1 MVKGFLILVGRRLG
15 MKRQS
20 KKTIYTPLDDKKI
33 VELYWQRDERAI
45 EETDA
50 KYRKY
55 LLSVSYNILHD
66 TLDCEECLNDTYI
79 GAWNAMPPSKPE
91 ILRAFLVTIMR
102 RIAVNRYHSNWK
114 KSNIPSEMT
123 VALSEWESVASGM
136 ETVEKELDAYFLGKI
151 ISDYLRTLTERG
163 RFIFM
168 SRYYVANTVDRIA
181 RDLNMSRSAVNTEL
195 ARIRSGLKEKL
206 ESEGFTI

>member
-1 MVKGFLILVGRRLG
+1 
-15 MKRQS
+15 
-20 KKTIYTPLDDKKI
+20 
-33 VELYWQRDERAI
+33 
-45 EETDA
+45 
-50 KYRKY
+50 
-55 LLSVSYNILHD
+55 
-66 TLDCEECLNDTYI
+66 
-79 GAWNAMPPSKPE
+79 
-91 ILRAFLVTIMR
+91 
-102 RIAVNRYHSNWK
+102 
-114 KSNIPSEMT
+114 
-123 VALSEWESVASGM
+123 M

-181 RDLNMSRSAVNTEL
+181 RDLNMSRSAVNKEL

>member
-102 RIAVNRYHSNWK
+102 RIAVNRYHSNRK

-123 VALSEWESVASGM
+123 VALSE
-136 ETVEKELDAYFLGKI
+136 
-151 ISDYLRTLTERG
+151 
-163 RFIFM
+163 
-168 SRYYVANTVDRIA
+168 
-181 RDLNMSRSAVNTEL
+181 
-195 ARIRSGLKEKL
+195 
-206 ESEGFTI
+206 

>member
-1 MVKGFLILVGRRLG
+1 

-66 TLDCEECLNDTYI
+66 VLDCEECLNDTYI

-91 ILRAFLVTIMR
+91 VLRAFLVTIMR
-102 RIAVNRYHSNWK
+102 RIAVNRYHSNRK

-181 RDLNMSRSAVNTEL
+181 RDLNMSRSAVNKEL

-206 ESEGFTI
+206 ESEGFTV

>member
-1 MVKGFLILVGRRLG
+1 

-181 RDLNMSRSAVNTEL
+181 RDLNMSRSAVNKEL